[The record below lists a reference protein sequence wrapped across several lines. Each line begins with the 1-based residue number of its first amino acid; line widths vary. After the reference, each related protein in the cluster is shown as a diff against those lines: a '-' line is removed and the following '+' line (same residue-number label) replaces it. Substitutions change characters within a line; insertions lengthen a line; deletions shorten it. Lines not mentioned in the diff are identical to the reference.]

1 MSQFTHITPSIAPQE
16 DSRPIRYPGS
26 PELPCN
32 FFSHISQA
40 AVNPHSIFDF
50 EAPRPLS
57 MDFVWSTLS
66 VGAAIAATIVVVVAS
81 ITAGSKVVS
90 VLLEPFTVL
99 VVGDADKRTETPLS
113 EREREDIQDQR
124 RILKIMPTSTV
135 LIICFACTL
144 GMAAQE
150 HDIGLWE
157 INLVVIQT
165 WLQVIVAFGMLR
177 LGLATFQG
185 LFVR

>member
-1 MSQFTHITPSIAPQE
+1 MEPVRWSTDNTLEVDILYQHNNI
-16 DSRPIRYPGS
+16 S
-26 PELPCN
+26 PRALQ
-32 FFSHISQA
+32 ISTA

-50 EAPRPLS
+50 EAPRALS

-81 ITAGSKVVS
+81 TTAGSKVVS
-90 VLLEPFTVL
+90 ALLEPFTVL

-124 RILKIMPTSTV
+124 RTLKIMPTSTV
-135 LIICFACTL
+135 LMLCFAYTL
-144 GMAAQE
+144 AMAAQE

-157 INLVVIQT
+157 VNVVVIQV

-177 LGLATFQG
+177 LGLATYRG

>member
-1 MSQFTHITPSIAPQE
+1 
-16 DSRPIRYPGS
+16 
-26 PELPCN
+26 
-32 FFSHISQA
+32 
-40 AVNPHSIFDF
+40 
-50 EAPRPLS
+50 

-81 ITAGSKVVS
+81 TTAGSKVVS
-90 VLLEPFTVL
+90 ALLEPFTVL

-113 EREREDIQDQR
+113 ERERGRIQER
-124 RILKIMPTSTV
+124 RDELKVVLTPT
-135 LIICFACTL
+135 LLMLCFACTL
-144 GMAAQE
+144 VGMAAQE

-157 INLVVIQT
+157 INLAVIQA

>member
-1 MSQFTHITPSIAPQE
+1 
-16 DSRPIRYPGS
+16 
-26 PELPCN
+26 
-32 FFSHISQA
+32 
-40 AVNPHSIFDF
+40 
-50 EAPRPLS
+50 

-81 ITAGSKVVS
+81 TTAGSKVVS
-90 VLLEPFTVL
+90 ALLEPFTVL
-99 VVGDADKRTETPLS
+99 IVGDADKRTETPLS
-113 EREREDIQDQR
+113 EREREDIQGQR
-124 RILKIMPTSTV
+124 RILKILPTSTV
-135 LIICFACTL
+135 LSLVLACTL
-144 GMAAQE
+144 DMAARE

-157 INLVVIQT
+157 INLAVIQV